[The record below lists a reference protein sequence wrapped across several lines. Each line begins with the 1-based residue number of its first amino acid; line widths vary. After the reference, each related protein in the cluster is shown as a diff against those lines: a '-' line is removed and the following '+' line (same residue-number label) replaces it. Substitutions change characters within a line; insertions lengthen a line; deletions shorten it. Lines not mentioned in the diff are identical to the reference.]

1 MSFKIAIDGPAGAGK
16 STIAKA
22 IAKILNIEYLDTG
35 AMYRAVAL
43 KAINLGIDLHD
54 EAAFSFVNDTV
65 IDFVNSRLF
74 LDGVD
79 VNDQIRTKEI
89 GDGASLVSTYRVVRE
104 KLVFEQRRMSEAK
117 SVILDGRDIGTV
129 VFPNAELKIY
139 LVATPEIRAMRRFKE
154 REEKGSNTFTLEET
168 IEEIKARD
176 LQDSTRAIS
185 PLKKAEDAVEVDTSN
200 MSIDAVI
207 QEIVRLVTERGLKM
221 EDVKNNVNEQ
231 EVSVETEKVEE
242 VESPTEEKAEQE
254 VVEEVTEEVAEEASE
269 EAALEEKEDASA
281 DEPANELPA
290 LKELQVV
297 EGTVKETIP
306 AESAKTDKEGKVV
319 KKAKEARVLIQL
331 DDGHEG
337 FLFKKD
343 VPGIESD
350 EDLFDEFIEGDRVK
364 LVVKKVYPDGGK
376 VILSA
381 TLLEKR
387 LNLEKFEEVIKNH
400 GTFTAKVVKAIQVG
414 LILEYDGYSCLLP
427 TTQVAATAEDMA
439 SLINTEM
446 EVAPIRV
453 DYNRIRLIVSQKVA
467 NAIETRQAKEAFL
480 KNIKLG
486 DVFEGTVKNIE
497 SYGAFIDLG
506 DGVEGLLHISEV
518 EHNRIVKIEK
528 VLKVGDKVQV
538 KVIKLDEEGHIGLS
552 RKALIPNYWKE
563 FIDASEVGQVV
574 KGKAV
579 EINNAGVVV
588 ALTEEIQGFLP
599 KSEVS
604 WNKDQAIEDTISL
617 DSEIEAKIIELDL
630 NKKRVILS
638 SKQLAENPWETLALK
653 AGDVI
658 DCKVLKVTEDGV
670 KFLSNGV
677 TGFLPKVNFGEKT
690 EFAEGEE
697 FQAKVRI
704 FDAEKNKLSASMREP
719 KPREPRENKKP
730 NNEVNKMLKNQDK
743 IGSTFGDFI
752 NLDDYK

>member
-1 MSFKIAIDGPAGAGK
+1 MSFKIAVDGPAGAGK

-54 EAAFSFVNDTV
+54 EAAFGFVNDTV

-89 GDGASLVSTYRVVRE
+89 GDGASLVSTYRIVRE

-139 LVATPEIRAMRRFKE
+139 LIATPEVRAMRRFKE
-154 REEKGSNTFTLEET
+154 REEKGNNPFTLEET

-185 PLKKAEDAVEVDTSN
+185 PLKKADDAVEVDTSN

-242 VESPTEEKAEQE
+242 VENPTEEKAEQE
-254 VVEEVTEEVAEEASE
+254 VAQETTVEETALEETSEEASTE
-269 EAALEEKEDASA
+269 EPK
-281 DEPANELPA
+281 PELPA

-319 KKAKEARVLIQL
+319 KKAKEARVLVQL

-343 VPGIESD
+343 VPGIEND

-400 GTFTAKVVKAIQVG
+400 GTFKAKVVKAIQVG

-427 TTQVAATAEDMA
+427 TTQVAATEEEMA

-552 RKALIPNYWKE
+552 RKALLPNYWKD

-588 ALTEEIQGFLP
+588 SLTDEIQGFLP

-638 SKQLAENPWETLALK
+638 SKQLSENPWETLALK

-677 TGFLPKVNFGEKT
+677 TGFLPKVNFGEKS

>member
-35 AMYRAVAL
+35 AMYRAVAF
-43 KAINLGIDLHD
+43 KAIQLGIDLHD
-54 EAAFSFVNDTV
+54 EEKFSFVNDTE
-65 IDFVNSRLF
+65 IDFINGRLH
-74 LDGVD
+74 LDG
-79 VNDQIRTKEI
+79 NDINDLIRTKEI

-104 KLVFEQRRMSEAK
+104 KLVAEQRKMSEAK

-139 LVATPEIRAMRRFKE
+139 LVASVEVRAERRFKE
-154 REEKGSNTFTLEET
+154 REEKGNNPFTMEET

-185 PLKKAEDAVEVDTSN
+185 PLKKAADAVEVDTSN
-200 MSIDAVI
+200 MTIDAVI

-221 EDVKNNVNEQ
+221 EDVKIDVKNE
-231 EVSVETEKVEE
+231 EKVEE
-242 VESPTEEKAEQE
+242 STLENEENVEEVLEKAAEAADDAEEEKAE
-254 VVEEVTEEVAEEASE
+254 ASE
-269 EAALEEKEDASA
+269 EVSEEK
-281 DEPANELPA
+281 PALPT
-290 LKELQVV
+290 LKELQLV

-306 AESAKTDKEGKVV
+306 AESEKKDKEGNVV

-331 DDGHEG
+331 DDGNEG
-337 FLFKKD
+337 YLFKKD
-343 VPGIESD
+343 VPGINSD
-350 EDLFDEFIEGDRVK
+350 EDLFDEFIEGDRVR
-364 LVVKKVYPDGGK
+364 LIVKKVYNDGGK

-381 TLLEKR
+381 SLVEKR
-387 LNLEKFEEVIKNH
+387 DNLSKFEEVIKNH
-400 GTFTAKVVKAIQVG
+400 GTFKAKVVKAIQVG

-427 TTQVAATAEDMA
+427 TTQVAAKEEELA
-439 SLINTEM
+439 SLVNTEM

-467 NAIETRQAKEAFL
+467 NAIESRAAKDEFL
-480 KNIKLG
+480 KKIKLD
-486 DVFEGTVKNIE
+486 DVYEGTVKNIE

-506 DGVEGLLHISEV
+506 EGVEGLLHISEV

-538 KVIKLDEEGHIGLS
+538 KVIKLDDEGHIGLS
-552 RKALIPNYWKE
+552 RKALLPNYWKD

-574 KGKAV
+574 KGTAT

-588 ALTEEIQGFLP
+588 ALTDQIQGFLP

-604 WNKDQAIEDTISL
+604 WNKDQAIENVVEL
-617 DSEIEAKIIELDL
+617 NSEVEAKIIELDL

-638 SKQLAENPWETLALK
+638 AKQMTENPWETLSLK
-653 AGDVI
+653 AGDEI
-658 DCKVLKVTEDGV
+658 ECKVLKVTEDGV

-677 TGFLPKVNFGEKT
+677 TGFLPKVNYGEKT

-697 FQAKVRI
+697 FKAKVRI
-704 FDAEKNKLSASMREP
+704 FDASKNKLSVSMREP
-719 KPREPRENKKP
+719 KPRVERENRKP

>member
-35 AMYRAVAL
+35 AMYRAVAF
-43 KAINLGIDLHD
+43 KAIQLGIDLHD
-54 EAAFSFVNDTV
+54 EEKFSFVNDTE
-65 IDFVNSRLF
+65 IDFINGRLH
-74 LDGVD
+74 LDG
-79 VNDQIRTKEI
+79 NDINDLIRTKEI

-104 KLVFEQRRMSEAK
+104 KLVAEQRKMSEAK

-139 LVATPEIRAMRRFKE
+139 LVASVEVRAERRFKE
-154 REEKGSNTFTLEET
+154 REEKGNNPFTMEET

-185 PLKKAEDAVEVDTSN
+185 PLKKAADAVEVDTSN
-200 MSIDAVI
+200 LSIDAVI
-207 QEIVRLVTERGLKM
+207 KEIVRLVTERGLKM
-221 EDVKNNVNEQ
+221 EDVKIDVKNE
-231 EVSVETEKVEE
+231 EKVEE
-242 VESPTEEKAEQE
+242 STLENEENVEEVLEKAAEAADDAEEEKAE
-254 VVEEVTEEVAEEASE
+254 ASE
-269 EAALEEKEDASA
+269 EVSEEK
-281 DEPANELPA
+281 PALPT
-290 LKELQVV
+290 LKELQLV

-306 AESAKTDKEGKVV
+306 AESEKKDKEGNVV

-331 DDGHEG
+331 DDGNEG
-337 FLFKKD
+337 YLFKKD
-343 VPGIESD
+343 VPGINSD
-350 EDLFDEFIEGDRVK
+350 EDLFDEFIEGDRVR
-364 LVVKKVYPDGGK
+364 LIVKKVYNDGGK

-381 TLLEKR
+381 SLVEKR
-387 LNLEKFEEVIKNH
+387 DNLSKFEEVIKNH
-400 GTFTAKVVKAIQVG
+400 GTFKAKVVKAIQVG

-427 TTQVAATAEDMA
+427 TTQVAAKEEELA
-439 SLINTEM
+439 SLVNTEM

-467 NAIETRQAKEAFL
+467 NAIESRAAKDEFL
-480 KNIKLG
+480 KKIKLD
-486 DVFEGTVKNIE
+486 DVYEGTVKNIE

-506 DGVEGLLHISEV
+506 EGVEGLLHISEV

-538 KVIKLDEEGHIGLS
+538 KVIKLDDEGHIGLS
-552 RKALIPNYWKE
+552 RKALLPNYWKD

-574 KGKAV
+574 KGTAT

-588 ALTEEIQGFLP
+588 SLTDQIQGFLP

-604 WNKDQAIEDTISL
+604 WNKDQAIENVVEL
-617 DSEIEAKIIELDL
+617 NSEVEAKIIELDL

-638 SKQLAENPWETLALK
+638 AKQMTENPWETLSLK
-653 AGDVI
+653 AGDEI
-658 DCKVLKVTEDGV
+658 ECKVLKVTEDGV

-677 TGFLPKVNFGEKT
+677 TGFLPKVNYGEKT

-697 FQAKVRI
+697 FKAKVRI
-704 FDAEKNKLSASMREP
+704 FDASKNKLSVSMREP
-719 KPREPRENKKP
+719 KPRVERENRKP